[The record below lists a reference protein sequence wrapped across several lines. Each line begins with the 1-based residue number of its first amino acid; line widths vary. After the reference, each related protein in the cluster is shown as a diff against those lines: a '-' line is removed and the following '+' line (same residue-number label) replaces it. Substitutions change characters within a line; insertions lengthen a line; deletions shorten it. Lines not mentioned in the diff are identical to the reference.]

1 MPLIVPPTG
10 LAGLLWP
17 EGEAASARA
26 ATKAGSVYCLSH
38 GSICTLE
45 ELAETGVEPRWF
57 QTYIYTDR
65 GLTHE
70 MAERAA
76 AAGYEALIV
85 TIDTQIL
92 GNRERDIRNGFVI
105 PPRFSAGEIANMAFK
120 LGWLFRMRRTIPKIT
135 FGNYRRPGDTN
146 DLTTLHERMLTLP
159 DQGMQWDDIAALRAV
174 WKGPLLLKGILQP
187 ADAAEAVANGVD
199 GVFVSNHGGR
209 QLDGVASAFDALPRV
224 ADAVAGRAAVLLD
237 GGIRRGTHIVKAL
250 ALGADCCT
258 IGRAQFWGLTVAG
271 EAGVAHVFDIFRREL
286 DLTMGLCGLADIASI
301 GPDVL
306 ARPGKAAR
314 ELTAAAAAALS
325 GNGADDTLSMTAP
338 KSVSTPLPRRA
349 ARRDRNPPA
358 TAIGSARDAP
368 STSDCTG
375 AATRHLMGYVGR
387 TSLQG
392 SARKAR
398 TSASAPLVDAPTA
411 ERHREQRVEITIG
424 GEREPGFLQ
433 RLPCRRAGAREQH
446 AHAVHLRAGGAQ
458 RLREGEDTAGG
469 GDQVLDQMDAL
480 TGDAASLDT
489 PCGSVRL
496 GLGPDVDHGESQPVR
511 DEGGEGNACGD
522 ATGDDRGA
530 GLRHGVRQRRRCP
543 GASLGPRQDQPT
555 VHVERRIEPRGQTER
570 RLGAYQKGAG
580 IE

>member
-1 MPLIVPPTG
+1 MASERQPRWKRRAYNIAALREEARRVLPRPVFDFVDGGAGDEHTLRRNVSAFDSVALYPRPIGGTANRDLSTTLFGRRLSMPLIVPPTG

-85 TIDTQIL
+85 TIDTQII

-105 PPRFSAGEIANMAFK
+105 PPRFSSGEIANMAFK
-120 LGWLFRMRRTIPKIT
+120 LRWLFRMRRTIPNIT
-135 FGNYRRPGDTN
+135 FGNYRRPGDAN

-174 WKGPLLLKGILQP
+174 WKGPLLLKGILHP

-314 ELTAAAAAALS
+314 ELTAAS
-325 GNGADDTLSMTAP
+325 GGH
-338 KSVSTPLPRRA
+338 SVRKRGRRHRQG
-349 ARRDRNPPA
+349 RRRREYR
-358 TAIGSARDAP
+358 IHCRDGRP
-368 STSDCTG
+368 GGTG
-375 AATRHLMGYVGR
+375 AH
-387 TSLQG
+387 
-392 SARKAR
+392 
-398 TSASAPLVDAPTA
+398 PL
-411 ERHREQRVEITIG
+411 
-424 GEREPGFLQ
+424 
-433 RLPCRRAGAREQH
+433 
-446 AHAVHLRAGGAQ
+446 
-458 RLREGEDTAGG
+458 
-469 GDQVLDQMDAL
+469 
-480 TGDAASLDT
+480 
-489 PCGSVRL
+489 
-496 GLGPDVDHGESQPVR
+496 
-511 DEGGEGNACGD
+511 
-522 ATGDDRGA
+522 
-530 GLRHGVRQRRRCP
+530 
-543 GASLGPRQDQPT
+543 
-555 VHVERRIEPRGQTER
+555 R
-570 RLGAYQKGAG
+570 RLGAQGTRHRLLTALRLSRMAG
-580 IE
+580 GPAFGVGEEGPDLAPSAPSSMRPLPSATASSVSRSQMVVSVSPASSSACRADALARENSTLTPSTSAPSARSACAKARILPAVEIRSSITWTRSPATLPPSIRPAVPCALASART

>member
-1 MPLIVPPTG
+1 MASERQPRWTRRAYNIAALREEARRVLPRPVFDFVDGGAGDEHTLRRNVSAFDEVDLYPRPIGGSASRDLSTTLFGRRLSMPLIVPPTG

-105 PPRFSAGEIANMAFK
+105 PPRFSAGEIANMALK
-120 LGWLFRMRRTIPKIT
+120 LRWLFRMRRTIPKIT
-135 FGNYRRPGDTN
+135 FGNYRRPGDAN

-174 WKGPLLLKGILQP
+174 WKGPLLLKGVLHP

-314 ELTAAAAAALS
+314 ESAMQAAAAPAS
-325 GNGADDTLSMTAP
+325 GNGADDTA
-338 KSVSTPLPRRA
+338 K
-349 ARRDRNPPA
+349 D
-358 TAIGSARDAP
+358 
-368 STSDCTG
+368 G
-375 AATRHLMGYVGR
+375 A
-387 TSLQG
+387 
-392 SARKAR
+392 
-398 TSASAPLVDAPTA
+398 
-411 ERHREQRVEITIG
+411 EE
-424 GEREPGFLQ
+424 
-433 RLPCRRAGAREQH
+433 
-446 AHAVHLRAGGAQ
+446 
-458 RLREGEDTAGG
+458 
-469 GDQVLDQMDAL
+469 
-480 TGDAASLDT
+480 
-489 PCGSVRL
+489 
-496 GLGPDVDHGESQPVR
+496 
-511 DEGGEGNACGD
+511 
-522 ATGDDRGA
+522 
-530 GLRHGVRQRRRCP
+530 
-543 GASLGPRQDQPT
+543 
-555 VHVERRIEPRGQTER
+555 RIESIAETGGPAGPEPTRYGDWER
-570 RLGAYQKGAG
+570 KGRA
-580 IE
+580 IDF